1 MPTGRISLIDTR
13 TGHERP
19 ALPTVPVL
27 SSQQAPWTGIC
38 VEEHHIAAIDAPEVI
53 LLEPWV
59 SVVVGGEAEV
69 QIRSKH
75 GLERVKQSSGNVVV
89 LGPGLVPPIVVK
101 GLFDILY
108 ISLKSSLF
116 DAHATESGGGRVALR
131 NAFAGSDPQVYFI
144 AMALKAELES
154 GCAGGR
160 LYGESLANALA
171 IHLLQRYSTDQLP
184 QYKGGI
190 QPRRLR
196 QVLDYIDEN
205 LGSDLTLK
213 ELSDVAQISPY
224 RFVRL
229 FKQTLGLP
237 PHQFVLR
244 RRVQRAQRMLEASRA
259 PLAEIAR
266 NVGFENHSH
275 FSTVFRSLVGT
286 TPRAYRDLQA

>member
-13 TGHERP
+13 TCHQRA

-27 SSQQAPWTGIC
+27 SSRQAPWTGIC
-38 VEEHHIAAIDAPEVI
+38 VEEHHSAAIDAPEVI
-53 LLEPWV
+53 LLEPWI

-75 GLERVKQSSGNVVV
+75 GLERVKQSPGNIAV
-89 LGPGLVPPIVVK
+89 LGPGLVPPIIAR
-101 GLFDILY
+101 GRTDMLY
-108 ISLKSSLF
+108 ISLRPSLF
-116 DAHATESGGGRVALR
+116 SLAAQSGAGRITLR
-131 NAFAGSDPQVYFI
+131 NAFAVSDPQVYFI
-144 AMALKAELES
+144 AMALRAELES

-160 LYGESLANALA
+160 LYGDSLASALA
-171 IHLLQRYSTDQLP
+171 VHLLQRYATDQLP
-184 QYKGGI
+184 LYKGGI

-213 ELSDVAQISPY
+213 ELSDVAQISPF